1 MSVALS
7 VALLITPAA
16 VHRIVWAGED
26 AEAVLAIGGRVT
38 LLALLPLAM
47 GMAGD
52 SYVVLS
58 RVLGSTGPAA
68 IAATLVLVYLIGF
81 WFAWPLVERSQRG
94 SGFLIKASLD
104 S

>member
-16 VHRIVWAGED
+16 LHRIVWAGED
-26 AEAVLAIGGRVT
+26 TEAVLAIGGRVT

-52 SYVVLS
+52 FYVVLS
-58 RVLGSTGPAA
+58 RVLGSAGPAA
-68 IAATLVLVYLIGF
+68 IAATLVLAV
-81 WFAWPLVERSQRG
+81 PHRVLVCDGHWSSDCSAG
-94 SGFLIKASLD
+94 VD